1 MAIGPV
7 DMSLAIQSLPQVA
20 AVSKASEEAPRVAG
34 AAAQIAF
41 ENAAEE
47 RSERVESAE
56 RTAHVNA
63 LTREGK
69 RDGRDANRR
78 HTAHEDDAQA
88 ASDDAAAGDGGQHFI
103 DVSV

>member
-1 MAIGPV
+1 MSIGPV

-20 AVSKASEEAPRVAG
+20 AVSKASEEAPRLAA
-34 AAAQIAF
+34 AAAQIEF

-63 LTREGK
+63 LSREGG
-69 RDGRDANRR
+69 RDGRDSKKRQ
-78 HTAHEDDAQA
+78 TPDDESAEF
-88 ASDDAAAGDGGQHFI
+88 ASDGEAGDDGQHFI